1 MTQSVTAVN
10 TDIAFLNR
18 RVRFQVKTTKNE
30 AMPRPID
37 EIKAN
42 CLPGDL
48 FFATKGIRKVLRF
61 CCAECAT
68 NKYNRAQFLWQ
79 LAQSFF
85 LHSGEVPLTTL
96 LQVRVVI
103 RIGEKSQNQECLESN
118 FISRVSAHVLCL
130 PTGQKFSKE
139 TSMNGHHSNANLHSV
154 RAVFYDLKAP
164 TRARRIQTNVLRSKR
179 FLCFDSS
186 NGRAWC

>member
-42 CLPGDL
+42 CLPGD
-48 FFATKGIRKVLRF
+48 
-61 CCAECAT
+61 
-68 NKYNRAQFLWQ
+68 
-79 LAQSFF
+79 FF
-85 LHSGEVPLTTL
+85 LSRDDRHQKSSQVLLCRMCNEQTQSRAVSLTTRAICFYSNSGEVPLTTL

-103 RIGEKSQNQECLESN
+103 RIGEKQQEP
-118 FISRVSAHVLCL
+118 RVSRK
-130 PTGQKFSKE
+130 QFYFSSFG
-139 TSMNGHHSNANLHSV
+139 T
-154 RAVFYDLKAP
+154 RAVP
-164 TRARRIQTNVLRSKR
+164 PNWSEVLQRDFNEWTPFKR
-179 FLCFDSS
+179 QF
-186 NGRAWC
+186 A

>member
-42 CLPGDL
+42 CLPGD
-48 FFATKGIRKVLRF
+48 
-61 CCAECAT
+61 
-68 NKYNRAQFLWQ
+68 
-79 LAQSFF
+79 FF
-85 LHSGEVPLTTL
+85 LSRDDRHQKSSQVLLCRMCNEQTQSRAVSLTTRAICFFRNSGEVPLTTL
-96 LQVRVVI
+96 LQVRVLI
-103 RIGEKSQNQECLESN
+103 RIGENSKNRECLESN

-186 NGRAWC
+186 NGRA